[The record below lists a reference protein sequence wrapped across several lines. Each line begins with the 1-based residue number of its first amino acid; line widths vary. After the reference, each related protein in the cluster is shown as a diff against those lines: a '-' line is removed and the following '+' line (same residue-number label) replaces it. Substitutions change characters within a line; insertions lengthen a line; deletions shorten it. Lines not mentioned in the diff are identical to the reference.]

1 MKIRRSK
8 YKNQRTEIDGF
19 TFDSLKEAKR
29 YCELK
34 LLMRGGVISNLRLQV
49 PYELIPAQKGG
60 IRKELPMIYKAD
72 FVYIENGIEI
82 IEDAKGVLTDVYR
95 IKRKLMKLIGK
106 EIKEV

>member
-8 YKNQRTEIDGF
+8 YNNQRTEIDGF

-72 FVYIENGIEI
+72 FVYIENGSEI